1 MKMPY
6 DYFDVIGAQDQYY
19 TYTMFDVEGLWA
31 CKYLTG
37 SLSLPD
43 KATMAKDSK
52 KWFDRNAS
60 LKDGTEEITFQGD
73 FVKELVEESDYGYD
87 LDVDDI
93 FHSWKA
99 DKYKDIMSYRDQSF
113 ASKFTGTQS
122 PIHHSTFMDALDDSL
137 ECFMG
142 DKK

>member
-1 MKMPY
+1 MK
-6 DYFDVIGAQDQYY
+6 DHFWSNISNFY
-19 TYTMFDVEGLWA
+19 TFFILIH
-31 CKYLTG
+31 
-37 SLSLPD
+37 
-43 KATMAKDSK
+43 
-52 KWFDRNAS
+52 RNAS

-73 FVKELVEESDYGYD
+73 FVKELVEESDYGFD

>member
-1 MKMPY
+1 MDMLRLHLIPLTEIAFGHIFIYLCKWK
-6 DYFDVIGAQDQYY
+6 I
-19 TYTMFDVEGLWA
+19 MFCFRL
-31 CKYLTG
+31 
-37 SLSLPD
+37 
-43 KATMAKDSK
+43 
-52 KWFDRNAS
+52 NA
-60 LKDGTEEITFQGD
+60 LKDQTEAITYQGD
-73 FVKELVEESDYGYD
+73 FVKDLATESDYGFD

-137 ECFMG
+137 ETFMG
-142 DKK
+142 KQ

>member
-1 MKMPY
+1 MIMNTQ
-6 DYFDVIGAQDQYY
+6 II
-19 TYTMFDVEGLWA
+19 
-31 CKYLTG
+31 YLKVRWEAIIQFC
-37 SLSLPD
+37 SLL
-43 KATMAKDSK
+43 T
-52 KWFDRNAS
+52 FRNAS

-73 FVKELVEESDYGYD
+73 FVKELVQESDYGYD

-99 DKYKDIMSYRDQSF
+99 DKYRDVMSYRDQSF

>member
-1 MKMPY
+1 
-6 DYFDVIGAQDQYY
+6 
-19 TYTMFDVEGLWA
+19 MFLHQSFLFA
-31 CKYLTG
+31 
-37 SLSLPD
+37 
-43 KATMAKDSK
+43 
-52 KWFDRNAS
+52 RNSS

-73 FVKELVEESDYGYD
+73 FVKELVQETDYGYD

-122 PIHHSTFMDALDDSL
+122 PIHHSTFMNALDDSL

-142 DKK
+142 EKK

>member
-1 MKMPY
+1 
-6 DYFDVIGAQDQYY
+6 
-19 TYTMFDVEGLWA
+19 MFDVEALWA

-37 SLSLPD
+37 SMKLPD
-43 KATMAKDSK
+43 KATMSKDSK

-142 DKK
+142 AKK

>member
-1 MKMPY
+1 MVWQVN
-6 DYFDVIGAQDQYY
+6 FAAY
-19 TYTMFDVEGLWA
+19 TDTFWEKILIIPQLYWL
-31 CKYLTG
+31 LTNVLHQ
-37 SLSLPD
+37 SFLF
-43 KATMAKDSK
+43 A
-52 KWFDRNAS
+52 RNSS

-73 FVKELVEESDYGYD
+73 FVKELVQETDYGYD

-122 PIHHSTFMDALDDSL
+122 PIHHSTFMNALDDSL

-142 DKK
+142 EKK